1 LTRIS
6 ARFRNG
12 RIDAVFTGRETPA
25 MSMQR
30 RDFFSTVG
38 ATIAATGL
46 GRAALAD
53 TFPSKQIRWV
63 IPFAP
68 GGNYDVTS
76 RIVAEPMGVKLG
88 QSVLIDNRPG
98 AGGVVGLENAVAAPA
113 DGYTLV
119 MASFTVGYVAP
130 IFAGKQQMLQVLAPV
145 SILTTAPTLIV
156 TRADS
161 RFKNIASLL
170 TEVKAKPGTVT
181 MGHSG
186 NGTTNHVAILR
197 LQLNQDLKF
206 NIVPYRGS
214 GPGINDLL
222 AGTID
227 CFADQLTSSMPHIK
241 SGKLRPLVNFGL
253 EKIPDLPNVPTLKEA
268 GCIPFEGGTTAG
280 VFVRKETPADVIAR
294 LNEGVVAGLKDPSA
308 NQRLRDLGAVVRPST
323 PAEFTAAL
331 KADEANVAELI
342 QKGLLKPE

>member
-1 LTRIS
+1 MNIR
-6 ARFRNG
+6 
-12 RIDAVFTGRETPA
+12 
-25 MSMQR
+25 R
-30 RDFFSTVG
+30 RDFFTAIG
-38 ATIAATGL
+38 ATVAAGDL
-46 GRAALAD
+46 GTAARAD

-68 GGNYDVTS
+68 AGNYDVTS
-76 RIVAEPMGVKLG
+76 RLVAEPMGRLLG

-98 AGGVVGLENAVAAPA
+98 AGGVVGLEAAVNAPA
-113 DGYTLV
+113 DGYTIV

-130 IFAGKQQMLQVLAPV
+130 LFAGKQPMLPMLAPI

-161 RFKNIASLL
+161 RFSDARTLL
-170 TEVKAKPGTVT
+170 AEAKAKPGTVT

-197 LQLNQDLKF
+197 LQLNEGVKF
-206 NIVPYRGS
+206 NVIPYKGS

-222 AGTID
+222 GGNID
-227 CFADQLTSSMPHIK
+227 CFADQLTSSMPHIQ

-253 EKIPDLPNVPTLKEA
+253 NKIPDLPDVPTLKEA
-268 GCIPFEGGTTAG
+268 GCTPFEGGTTAG
-280 VFVRKETPADVIAR
+280 VFVRAETPRPLIDR
-294 LNEGVVAGLKDPSA
+294 LNEGIVAGLKDE
-308 NQRLRDLGAVVRPST
+308 NTNKRLRELGAIVRPST
-323 PAEFTAAL
+323 PEQFTEAL
-331 KADEANVAELI
+331 KADEANVAELL

>member
-1 LTRIS
+1 MTI
-6 ARFRNG
+6 G
-12 RIDAVFTGRETPA
+12 RR
-25 MSMQR
+25 
-30 RDFFSTVG
+30 
-38 ATIAATGL
+38 GL
-46 GRAALAD
+46 LAGGAALLAAPAFAD

-76 RIVAEPMGVKLG
+76 RLVADPMGRDLG
-88 QSVLIDNRPG
+88 QTVLIDNRPG
-98 AGGVVGLENAVAAPA
+98 AGGVVGLEAAVQAPA
-113 DGYTLV
+113 DGYTIV
-119 MASFTVGYVAP
+119 MASFTVAYVAP
-130 IFAGKQQMLQVLAPV
+130 IFAGKQQMLQVLSPI

-161 RFKNIASLL
+161 RFKDIKSLL
-170 TEVKAKPGTVT
+170 AEAKAKPGTVT

-197 LQLNQDLKF
+197 LQLNEKIKF

-227 CFADQLTSSMPHIK
+227 CFADQLTSSMPHIQ
-241 SGKLRPLVNFGL
+241 SGKLRGLVNFGL
-253 EKIPDLPNVPTLKEA
+253 DHIPDLPDVPTLKEA

-280 VFVRKETPADVIAR
+280 VFVRKETPQPLVDR
-294 LNEGVVAGLKDPSA
+294 LNKAVVYGLKDEA
-308 NQRLRDLGAVVRPST
+308 TAKRLRELGAIVRPST
-323 PAEFTAAL
+323 PAQFTEAL

-342 QKGLLKPE
+342 DKGLLKPE